1 MQADAMTCSV
11 LLIDAAQTARAIVQR
26 SLESVGGARW
36 HFATSAENVTALAC
50 AVDATVVLLDLLSPA
65 PEALEVIRQLR
76 AGPRTAP
83 LPVIVLSWEDGAI
96 IKLRAFEAGADEYLV
111 KWPDP
116 RALAARLLYHS
127 SVYLARKQ
135 RDADLLA
142 LQRSEDELR
151 ASQAAQLLAYARCQ
165 PLQPVVINSG
175 AVLRDMQPIL
185 HHALGSATPVPIEIE
200 EPLWNTLVDPGQ
212 LQNVMLNLAANA
224 RDAMGQGGVLTI
236 RARNV
241 PADEAVPLPEGGD
254 LVLIEVC
261 DNGSGMPPDVLAH
274 AFEPFFTTKP
284 KGQGAGLGLSMA
296 YGFVKQSGGEILL
309 ESAPQQGT
317 RVRIFLRRCEAV
329 ASQA

>member
-1 MQADAMTCSV
+1 MQADALTCSV
-11 LLIDAAQTARAIVQR
+11 LLIDAAQTARAFVQCGLD
-26 SLESVGGARW
+26 SLDGARW
-36 HFATSAENVTALAC
+36 HCATSAENVTALAC
-50 AVDATVVLLDLLSPA
+50 EVDATVVLLELCSPA

-76 AGPRTAP
+76 AGPRTAL
-83 LPVIVLSWEDGAI
+83 LPVMVLSSQDDANI
-96 IKLRAFEAGADEYLV
+96 RQRIFDAGADEYVV

-116 RALAARLLYHS
+116 RELAARLRYHS
-127 SVYLARKQ
+127 CVYLTRKQ

-151 ASQAAQLLAYARCQ
+151 ASQAAQLLAFARCQ

-175 AVLRDMQPIL
+175 EVLRDMQPIL
-185 HHALGSATPVPIEIE
+185 HHALGSATPVPIDIE

-212 LQNVMLNLAANA
+212 LQNVMLNLAINA

-241 PADEAVPLPEGGD
+241 PADEAVPIAEGGD

-284 KGQGAGLGLSMA
+284 NGRGAGLGLSMA